1 MVNRVIHMLY
11 TSEHAQYVDV
21 NHTLGRMQD
30 ELRSQLI
37 AISSGQYLKYAHDIE
52 HVPTI
57 PTRNAE

>member
-1 MVNRVIHMLY
+1 MW
-11 TSEHAQYVDV
+11 VDV

-52 HVPTI
+52 HNLGGLVPI
-57 PTRNAE
+57 LESDSYFSQ